1 MTKPLR
7 KPASY
12 YTQIFEQKICNSALS
27 AYLKSQESDV
37 VATLSAEHLEDE
49 TAILKRRLTAAAHQA
64 DGLDSRKPG
73 GLRIIFCNHALAA
86 RAGSELWVRDVA
98 RFCASQ
104 GHEIVV
110 YSPTLGEVAE
120 SIARMGI
127 LVTSSAT
134 AIHDFSPDIVH
145 VNHYRYAEPVIDH
158 FAGTDV
164 KIVNMIH
171 GVLPLPGMP
180 RPEGVDRYAC
190 VSIAAKAKTFL
201 LTPSNWSDI
210 AILPS
215 FFDEAIFTAPESRP
229 RGKRALLYT
238 SKATPSQVAT
248 MREALNAFDYR
259 LDHYGHAGAVV
270 ADPAQMLPTYDVVFA
285 VGRSAVE
292 AVACGCRVILW
303 DDGVIGPSVNRETFW
318 TFVTANFALPSKQLP
333 FRFCDE
339 ADAKSWVGGQ
349 LVAARELENAEA
361 VSETRQ
367 NLTVKTV
374 GRLLLDIYRDALS
387 ARSSETSVADQL

>member
-1 MTKPLR
+1 VTKPLR
-7 KPASY
+7 KPAPY
-12 YTQIFEQKICNSALS
+12 YTQIFEQKICDSRLS
-27 AYLKSQESDV
+27 AYLKSQESDI

-49 TAILKRRLTAAAHQA
+49 TALLKRRLTAAARQA
-64 DGLDSRKPG
+64 DGLDRRKAG
-73 GLRIIFCNHALAA
+73 GLRIVFCNHALAA

-98 RFCASQ
+98 NFCSNQ
-104 GHEIVV
+104 GHEIAV

-145 VNHYRYAEPVIDH
+145 VNHYRYAEPVIDG

-171 GVLPLPGMP
+171 GVLPRPGMP
-180 RPEGVDRYAC
+180 RPAGVDRYAC
-190 VSIAAKAKTFL
+190 VSVACKAKTFL
-201 LTPSNWSDI
+201 LTPANWNDI

-215 FFDEAIFTAPESRP
+215 FFDEAIFTAPDSRP
-229 RGKRALLYT
+229 REKRALLFT
-238 SKATPSQVAT
+238 SKAAPSQVAT
-248 MREALNAFDYR
+248 MREALDAFDYR

-292 AVACGCRVILW
+292 ALACGCRVILW

-318 TFVTANFALPSKQLP
+318 TCVTANFALPSKLLP

-339 ADAKSWVGGQ
+339 AEAKSWIGEQ
-349 LVAARELENAEA
+349 LGAARELENGEVVAA
-361 VSETRQ
+361 TRH

-387 ARSSETSVADQL
+387 ARSSQTSLADNL